1 MKATALLLFVG
12 LALGFSGSAPLWET
26 GAGDEPKTAEKAARN
41 VAILV
46 YDGMEI
52 LDFAGPGE
60 VFQASGRAFNVYT
73 VGAKRDPVVSQGFV
87 TITPRYTIEEAP
99 APDILVLPGGG
110 TGAVIKSPETM
121 KWVGDSA
128 RKAEIVLTVCT
139 GAFVVAEAGLLDGLD
154 ATTWHGAVDR
164 FREAYPKTR
173 VHGDTRFVDNGKF
186 VTTAGVS
193 AGIDGALHVVSKL
206 LGEEK
211 ARATARYMEYD
222 KWEPEAGLVV
232 QNETNAGYRAAAEAR
247 AAALAGSA
255 VPAVDEGG
263 TQVVAIAVTDSG
275 FEPAVVAARAGA
287 PIRFVFDR
295 KTQSACLDAVKIP
308 SLAVAATPL
317 ARGAKTVVDVAA
329 ARPGTYQF
337 TCGMEMFRGSL
348 VVKE

>member
-1 MKATALLLFVG
+1 MKALTSILLLG
-12 LALGFSGSAPLWET
+12 LALAVAELSPAPET
-26 GAGDEPKTAEKAARN
+26 IAADDAKAAEARK

-60 VFQASGRAFNVYT
+60 VFQAAGRAFEVYT
-73 VGAKRDPVVSQGFV
+73 VARTKDPIVSQGFV
-87 TITPRYTIEEAP
+87 TITPRYTIDDAP

-110 TGAVIKSPETM
+110 TGAVVKSAETM

-139 GAFVVAEAGLLDGLD
+139 GAFVLAETGLLDGLD
-154 ATTWHGAVDR
+154 ATTWHGAVGN
-164 FREAYPKTR
+164 FREAYPRTK

-206 LGEEK
+206 LGEDR

-222 KWEPEAGLVV
+222 KWEPSAGLVV
-232 QNETNAGYRAAAEAR
+232 KNEINARYRSEAEAR
-247 AAALAGSA
+247 ADAAARSA
-255 VPAVDEGG
+255 VPASLEGN
-263 TQVVAIAVTDSG
+263 TQVVTIAVTDRG
-275 FEPAVVAARAGA
+275 FVPSVVAARPGV

-295 KTQSACLDAVKIP
+295 QTQSRCFDEVQIPALGVKATA
-308 SLAVAATPL
+308 LAQGAKTTIDVAATK
-317 ARGAKTVVDVAA
+317 A
-329 ARPGTYQF
+329 GTYQF
-337 TCGMEMFRGSL
+337 ACGMEMFRGSL
-348 VVKE
+348 LVKE